1 LIKEHYGKEK
11 LDYSSCPAWK
21 PMRGFLN
28 RTSKLSPDH
37 SMTTIIGIFDNE
49 RHLDRAVDKLARAGF
64 EDTVY
69 DESIVT
75 EEAPRGEPIAFALGH
90 VPTPFW
96 GSRKPAVPAKP
107 DQSSVIRAF
116 KAHLADYNL
125 PDEVIEGYAITLH
138 HSEFV
143 LVKTQA
149 NRADQVMTIMKDCG
163 AIRTDR
169 HG

>member
-1 LIKEHYGKEK
+1 
-11 LDYSSCPAWK
+11 
-21 PMRGFLN
+21 
-28 RTSKLSPDH
+28 
-37 SMTTIIGIFDNE
+37 MTTIIGIFDNA
-49 RHLDRAVDKLARAGF
+49 RDLDKAVDKLARAGF

-75 EEAPRGEPIAFALGH
+75 EDTPRAEPIAFALGH

-96 GSRKPAVPAKP
+96 GGAKPVQAKP
-107 DQSSVIRAF
+107 DRSSVIRAF
-116 KAHLADYNL
+116 KAHLADYHL
-125 PDEVIEGYAITLH
+125 PEEVIEGYALTLH

-143 LVKTQA
+143 LVKTRAQS
-149 NRADQVMTIMKDCG
+149 ADQVMAIMKDCG